1 MVGTFPARSQALGII
16 TEQLKADFQMTNVDY
31 ADINFWAT
39 LMGASACIG
48 FGRLVDRVGV
58 RWVTTALAL
67 ALGVVA
73 WGTTLVSTMIGFA
86 VALTLTRALGQ
97 SALSVASINITPQ
110 WFGRRLPLAM
120 SVYSVVL
127 SVGFVIAFL
136 CAGTVADTRGWR
148 VVWHVV
154 SAMLIFG
161 LAPLA
166 AIFLRRGPEELG
178 WNREPASSIDGS
190 SNANPGGSLTYRQAL
205 GSQAFWAFAIGSGLY
220 LVVSSGTGLFNR
232 EIFLERHFTANDF
245 YTVLGV
251 TTLASLIG
259 NSLAGWLTDRV
270 RLSLLMGVTMMLMAT
285 SLVAFLFAENRLHL
299 WIQALAMGISG
310 GFVMVLFF
318 AFWGRAFGPAHL
330 GLIQG
335 TAQVI
340 SVLASALGPEVF
352 AHVQKRTHS
361 YVPVF
366 WGLAALV
373 AAVGFWCSVVRMPKL
388 PELGT
393 EPLPLPNP

>member
-16 TEQLKADFQMTNVDY
+16 TDQLKADFQVTNVDY

-39 LMGASACIG
+39 LLGASACIG
-48 FGRLVDRVGV
+48 FGRLVDRIGV

-67 ALGVVA
+67 GLGVVA
-73 WGTTLVSTMIGFA
+73 WETTLVSTIMGFA
-86 VALTLTRALGQ
+86 VALTLTKALGQ

-127 SVGFVIAFL
+127 SVGFVIAFSW
-136 CAGTVADTRGWR
+136 AGVVVKTQSWR

-154 SAMLIFG
+154 SGMLIFG

-166 AIFLRRGPEELG
+166 AIFLRRGPEEMG
-178 WNREPASSIDGS
+178 WKREPASSGNGS
-190 SNANPGGSLTYRQAL
+190 SNANPVGSLTYRQAL
-205 GSQAFWAFAIGSGLY
+205 GSQAFWAFAIGSALY
-220 LVVSSGTGLFNR
+220 LLVSSGTGLFNQ
-232 EIFLERHFTANDF
+232 EIFLERHFTATDF
-245 YTVLGV
+245 YTVLVV

-259 NSLAGWLTDRV
+259 NFLAGWLTDRV
-270 RLSLLMGVTMMLMAT
+270 RLSLLMGVTMLLMAA
-285 SLVAFLFAENRLHL
+285 SLVAFLFAENRTHL
-299 WIQALAMGISG
+299 WIQATAMGISG

-352 AHVQKRTHS
+352 AHVQKWTHS

-366 WGLAALV
+366 WGLAAVV
-373 AAVGFWCSVVRMPKL
+373 AAVGCWCSIVRMPKL
-388 PELGT
+388 PESGAG
-393 EPLPLPNP
+393 PLTLPSP